1 MASSS
6 GSGTSGSEP
15 TTIVG
20 DPRDAVPLVFT
31 PPAKVDRYIIGRE
44 VGAGG
49 LGIVFEAWDPKLERP
64 VAVKLVRPHSG
75 NPRGAARFLR
85 EAQALAR
92 LNHPNVVS
100 VYSHGTCDDAETVYV
115 VMQFIDGQTVGAW
128 SEEPRSFEE
137 IRDVY
142 VAAGKGLA
150 AAHAQGVVHRDFKP
164 GNVMIDAEGNVQVLD
179 FGLALVAGAGTRSAV
194 DSRAVVAPSVDS
206 DESADE
212 RLTQDGIVM
221 GTPRYMAPEQHLG
234 RHVDAASDQFSFCL
248 ALLRTLRR
256 GRDVYEAKGHREL
269 AAAKLRCRVTP
280 RAPSDLAPEW
290 MEEVLLRGLSGKPE
304 ERWPSMTALLD
315 AMRHAPRR
323 LWPVAVGVGL
333 LCAGAVGLALPSE
346 DTDCT
351 RGASRLVSAWDDAD
365 DAEIES
371 AFSDSLGSARGPEMF
386 ERLRSAFDE
395 DAKAWADVYT
405 RTCTEHAAGRLE
417 SVAFDGRM
425 ACLRSRARQREAL
438 LHRVEEGEAAVLRD
452 LTVRLLQLGEID
464 DCTQDSTLAARTPLP
479 QDSAARAAVIDVRAK
494 LVTVPIMAR
503 DGDFEGA
510 LVVLDAQGAAAKDI
524 GFEPL
529 FAEVQKASGELRAER
544 GEYESAAVAFEDG
557 LSAAVSSGHDLFA
570 VECAAALVYL
580 YAIRLNRTEDA
591 EQMLS
596 RAKALVER
604 AGDPPNLRQR
614 VGSVEALLFNRLQ
627 SYDEAKRVLEEL
639 IPTLPTETQWQRYQL
654 TTLLNNLG
662 LQYQQLGEYDK
673 AVETLEEALSIRS
686 ELFGENH
693 PKIGALHLNIGNTLL
708 RGTKLTDAEPHFD
721 RAIELMTQG
730 YGKAHVEL
738 SRPYISRGVVRKKQG
753 RFEEARADYEHA
765 LTLLEGKKSP
775 TQEALVLANLGN
787 LDKRTGRLESAL
799 QRHQEALAIRE
810 EQLGPKS
817 LDVAESL
824 SDIGS
829 LHRGAERYDQARAN
843 YARAASIKLE
853 VHGPDHPEMVA
864 VHLSAANLALDE
876 DKLGEAKTAL
886 DEGMRIIER
895 TGSSSTTAG
904 LTWQALGRLRAAEG
918 SQEEA
923 AAAYER
929 ALSVLTEV
937 RASPQHRG
945 AARFELAKAL
955 WAIDQVGRARDA
967 ISAARVEL
975 REGGP
980 GTADALAELEE
991 VVASWGD
998 GG

>member
-1 MASSS
+1 MDS

-15 TTIVG
+15 TTVVG
-20 DPRDAVPLVFT
+20 DRRDAAPLVFT
-31 PPAKVDRYIIGRE
+31 PPAKVDRYVIGRE

-49 LGIVFEAWDPKLERP
+49 LGVVFEAWDPKLERP
-64 VAVKLVRPHSG
+64 VAVKLVRPQSG

-115 VMQFIDGQTVGAW
+115 VMQFIDGQTVGEW

-142 VAAGKGLA
+142 LAAGKGLA
-150 AAHAQGVVHRDFKP
+150 AAHAEGVVHRDFKP

-179 FGLALVAGAGTRSAV
+179 FGLALVAGAGTRSDV
-194 DSRAVVAPSVDS
+194 DSDAIFAPSVDV
-206 DESADE
+206 DEEADE

-269 AAAKLRCRVTP
+269 AAAKLRGRVTP
-280 RAPSDLAPEW
+280 RLPTDLAPEW
-290 MEEVLLRGLSGKPE
+290 MEDVLRRGLCGKPE
-304 ERWPSMTALLD
+304 ERWPSMAALLD

-323 LWPVAVGVGL
+323 RWPIAVGVGL
-333 LCAGAVGLALPSE
+333 LCAGAVGLALPSQ
-346 DTDCT
+346 DTECT
-351 RGASRLVSAWDDAD
+351 RGASRLVTAWGDAN
-365 DAEIES
+365 DAEI
-371 AFSDSLGSARGPEMF
+371 GSALSEALGAVRGPQTF
-386 ERLRSAFDE
+386 ERLRSTFDE

-405 RTCTEHAAGRLE
+405 QACTEHAAGHLE

-438 LHRVEEGEAAVLRD
+438 LNRVEEGEAAVLRD
-452 LTVRLLQLGEID
+452 LAVSLLQLEEID
-464 DCTQDSTLAARTPLP
+464 DCAQDSALAARSPMPKDAT
-479 QDSAARAAVIDVRAK
+479 ARAAVIDVRAK
-494 LVTVPIMAR
+494 LVTVPAMAR

-510 LVVLDAQGAAAKDI
+510 SAVLDAQAAAAKDI

-529 FAEVQKASGELRAER
+529 FAEVQKASGELRVER
-544 GEYESAAVAFEDG
+544 GEYEPAAESFEEA
-557 LSAAVSSGHDLFA
+557 LSAAVSSGHDLMA

-580 YAIRLNRTEDA
+580 YAIRLNRTQDA

-614 VGSVEALLFNRLQ
+614 VGSVEALLLNRLQ
-627 SYDEAKRVLEEL
+627 SYEEAKRVLEEL
-639 IPTLPTETQWQRYQL
+639 IPTLPKETQWQRYQL

-662 LQYQQLGEYDK
+662 LQYQELGEYDK
-673 AVETLEEALSIRS
+673 AVEMLEEALSIRS
-686 ELFGENH
+686 ELFGADH
-693 PKIGALHLNIGNTLL
+693 PKIGGLHLNIGNSLV
-708 RGTKLTDAEPHFD
+708 RGAKLADAEPHFD

-730 YGKAHVEL
+730 YGKEHVEL

-765 LTLLEGKKSP
+765 LTLLEGKNSP
-775 TQEALVLANLGN
+775 AQEAMVLANLGN

-799 QRHQEALAIRE
+799 QRHQAALAIRE
-810 EQLGPKS
+810 EQLGPKA

-829 LHRGAERYDQARAN
+829 LHRGAKRYDQARAN

-876 DKLGEAKTAL
+876 NKLGDAKTAL

-895 TGSSSTTAG
+895 TGSRSIEAG
-904 LTWQALGRLRAAEG
+904 LTWQALGRLRIAEG
-918 SQEEA
+918 AEHEA
-923 AAAYER
+923 VEALER
-929 ALSVLTEV
+929 GLATLTET
-937 RASPQHRG
+937 RASSQLRG
-945 AARFELAKAL
+945 GVRFELAKAL
-955 WAIDQVGRARDA
+955 WAIGEAGRARDA

-975 REGGP
+975 REGGA
-980 GTADALAELEE
+980 GTAEALAELEE
-991 VVASWGD
+991 VVVSWE
-998 GG
+998 